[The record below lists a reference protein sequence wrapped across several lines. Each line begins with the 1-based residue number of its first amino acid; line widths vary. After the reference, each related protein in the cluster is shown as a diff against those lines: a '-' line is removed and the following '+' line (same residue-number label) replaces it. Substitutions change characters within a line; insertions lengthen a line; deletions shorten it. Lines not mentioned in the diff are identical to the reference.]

1 MRSQLQQRQQQMM
14 SYLLSGK
21 DEIAEHV
28 LDQGKL
34 SAQTRLHIY
43 GNAYH
48 SRLRD
53 TIDTDHPAT
62 GVYLGDSLF
71 ELMVDN
77 YRQQHA
83 SSYRSLRHFADALP
97 HFLAMQTP
105 FCDNPQISEL
115 ARFERLLVS
124 TFNAADAS
132 RATIEQLRQFPVE
145 DWPEINI
152 DFHPSVQLFES
163 NWNAVEIW
171 QAIKEEKTPP
181 TAQEDSTTWLV
192 WRNQV
197 LLTEF
202 RHLGMAEF
210 SMFKHFKSGGSFA
223 SACEAL
229 LDIEPEDQ
237 VSAIAINTL
246 MRWLD
251 SGLVKI
257 LSTAIKSN
265 SKLGNTEAINLEA
278 TKLETTS
285 PYIKAPNELFTR
297 PKEKKS

>member
-1 MRSQLQQRQQQMM
+1 MRGQLQQRQQQMI

-21 DEIAEHV
+21 GEIAEHV

-43 GNAYH
+43 GNAYR

-97 HFLAMQTP
+97 HFLATQTP
-105 FCDNPQISEL
+105 FCDNPQICEL
-115 ARFERLLVS
+115 ARFERLLLS
-124 TFNAADAS
+124 AFDAADAS
-132 RATIEQLRQFPVE
+132 QATIEQLRQFPVE
-145 DWPEINI
+145 EWPELNI
-152 DFHPSVQLFES
+152 DFHPSVLLFES

-171 QAIKEEKTPP
+171 QAIKEGKSPP
-181 TAQEDSTTWLV
+181 AAQQGSTTWLV
-192 WRNQV
+192 WRNKD

-202 RHLGMAEF
+202 RHLDAAELC
-210 SMFKHFKSGGSFA
+210 MFKQFKGDGHFA

-246 MRWLD
+246 IRWLD
-251 SGLVKI
+251 AGLVKG

-265 SKLGNTEAINLEA
+265 SKLTNFETA
-278 TKLETTS
+278 T
-285 PYIKAPNELFTR
+285 P
-297 PKEKKS
+297 

>member
-1 MRSQLQQRQQQMM
+1 MKRLLQQRQHQLMD
-14 SYLLSGK
+14 YLLSGK
-21 DEIAEHV
+21 GEIAAHV
-28 LDQGKL
+28 LRQGKL
-34 SAQTRLHIY
+34 STQTRLHIY
-43 GNAYH
+43 GNAYQA
-48 SRLRD
+48 RLHD
-53 TIDTDHPAT
+53 TIDTDHPAI

-97 HFLAMQTP
+97 HFLATQAP

-115 ARFERLLVS
+115 ARFERLLMS
-124 TFNAADAS
+124 AFDAADAS
-132 RATIEQLRQFPVE
+132 RATLEQLRQFPVA
-145 DWPEINI
+145 DWPALNL

-181 TAQEDSTTWLV
+181 TPQQGSTVWLV
-192 WRNQV
+192 WRNKD

-202 RHLGMAEF
+202 RHLGAAEF
-210 SMFKHFKSGGSFA
+210 CMFKQFKGDGHFA

-229 LDIEPEDQ
+229 LDIESDDQ

-251 SGLVKI
+251 AGLVKG

-265 SKLGNTEAINLEA
+265 SKLNNLK
-278 TKLETTS
+278 TDT
-285 PYIKAPNELFTR
+285 P
-297 PKEKKS
+297 